1 MTNYPEKWLENM
13 REQFPQEYEPLLE
26 ALERPSQAG
35 LRINPLRESAAQR
48 ALEQY
53 AGASVEWYPRWGRY
67 VNGGRPGADI
77 AHFAGAY
84 YMQDPSAMS
93 AVAVLNPQP
102 GETILDLCAAPGG
115 KSGQIAAGVGLGGVL
130 VSNEVETSRAR
141 MLAGNL
147 ERLGV
152 ANAAV
157 VSAMPDVLAAKWP
170 ETFDAVLCDAP
181 CSGEG
186 MFRRDPGAR
195 EEWTERSPEGCA
207 ARQRPILEA
216 AVAMLKPGGR
226 LVYST
231 CTFNVHENEENV
243 QWLLETHPELRP
255 AEFELPGVGRS
266 ENGCIRLWPHKI
278 DGEGHF
284 AAMLIKAESAR
295 PARKERRKG
304 GGKQTKENADAAKA
318 LERLAAET
326 KCDLSRYSGWKP
338 EIMEDRLMLVPQ
350 NLPETAGI
358 YCLRRG
364 LPAGRIGRS
373 HVEPDHSLAMALL
386 PEEAGCSVELTKE
399 QTEVWLRGET
409 LELELDGKAKWVW
422 MHIGGLPLGW
432 GKYSGGQIKN
442 HLPKGLWRR

>member
-1 MTNYPEKWLENM
+1 MTGYPEKWLENM
-13 REQFPQEYEPLLE
+13 RAQFPQEYDALLE
-26 ALERPSQAG
+26 ALEKPSQAG
-35 LRINPLRESAAQR
+35 LRINPLREAAAQE
-48 ALEQY
+48 ALSKY
-53 AGASVEWYPRWGRY
+53 AGAKVEWYPEWGRY
-67 VNGGRPGADI
+67 VAGGRPGADV

-93 AVAVLNPQP
+93 AVAALAPKK
-102 GETILDLCAAPGG
+102 GDMILDLCAAPGG
-115 KSGQIAAGVGLGGVL
+115 KSGQIAAGVGVEGVL

-147 ERLGV
+147 ERLGIP
-152 ANAAV
+152 NAAV
-157 VSAMPDVLAAKWP
+157 VSAMPDVLAEKWP

-195 EEWTERSPEGCA
+195 EEWNERSPEGCA

-226 LVYST
+226 LLYST

-255 AEFELPGVGRS
+255 ADFELPGVGKS

-284 AAMLIKAESAR
+284 AALLIKDGAERA
-295 PARKERRKG
+295 PRKERKKG
-304 GGKQTKENADAAKA
+304 GKKQIKENADAPLA
-318 LERLAAET
+318 LARLAKET
-326 KCDLSRYSGWKP
+326 RCDFGRYDGWKP
-338 EIMEDRLMLVPQ
+338 EIMEDRLMLVPPQ
-350 NLPETAGI
+350 MPDTSGI

-364 LPAGRIGRS
+364 LPVGRIGRS

-386 PEEAGCSVELTKE
+386 PQEAGHSLSLNDE
-399 QTEVWLRGET
+399 QTEVWIRGET
-409 LELELDGKAKWVW
+409 LDIELNNGARWVW
-422 MHIGGLPLGW
+422 MHKDGLPLGW
-432 GKYSGGQIKN
+432 GKYSAGQIKN
-442 HLPKGLWRR
+442 HLPKGLWKR